1 MQINRIWRSI
11 TLACL
16 VSAGAVL
23 LVFSCGTKRPVPE
36 DVYDMSIVPLPSN
49 VETSKGLFTF
59 DGETAIL
66 YPSGNNAANDVADY
80 FARMLGGASGLTF
93 NTESFDQAVQKNNA
107 VIFSIE
113 PGVGGAEGYHLS
125 VTPDAITVTA
135 TTAAGLF
142 YGVQTLRE
150 LLPVRVESRVEF
162 PGQITWAVPCVEID
176 DSPRFP
182 WRGMHLD
189 VSRHFFDKDEVK
201 RLLDCMALLKMNVF
215 HWHLV
220 DGAGW
225 RIQIDAYPRLTEV
238 GGWRKDI
245 SDEEWSFTKIR
256 HAGPDDD
263 KPPYGGFYT
272 KDDIREIVAYAAK
285 RHITVVPE
293 IEMPGHSNAAL
304 AAYPELLCP
313 NAEKTNIDYENSGV
327 FCAGREETFTFLE
340 TVLDEVIDLFPS
352 PYIHVGGD
360 EVPKRYWEACPYCQK
375 RIKDEKLADENEL
388 QSYFIK
394 RMETFL
400 NSRGKKLIG
409 WDEILEG
416 GLAPEATVMSW
427 RGMEG
432 GTEAARQGHDVIMT
446 PEDFCYFNHYQGDP
460 GMEPRAWGG
469 FTPLSEVYAYD
480 PVPADLGPDEA
491 HFILGTQGCVWSE
504 FIQTPEMLEYMI
516 LPRMAALAEVAW
528 SELPDRDF
536 SDFKGRMTEMY
547 RRFGM
552 MGMIYA
558 RSAFNVN
565 FATAIDSTDW
575 SAVVTMSADA
585 ADIDIRYTLD
595 GSEPSPQSPIY
606 VEQVVLSTTA
616 VMKSASFEGNSP
628 ASKVTSI
635 SYFRHLANG
644 KCPSFEYP
652 YSRRFSGAGPCTLVN
667 GLRGSKNYD
676 DGQWQGLTGD
686 DLVAVIDF
694 GEARDVS
701 SVTAAFFHS
710 PGVWIFMPSAVECFV
725 SGDGTTFSS
734 IARLD
739 NDTPQ
744 NTDGPIIKEFV
755 LKFDT
760 TPVRYLKVQAKSLG
774 VCPDWHVG
782 AGRPVWLFADEII
795 VE

>member
-1 MQINRIWRSI
+1 MQFNRIWRSI
-11 TLACL
+11 TLAYL
-16 VSAGAVL
+16 VVAGAGL
-23 LVFSCGTKRPVPE
+23 LVLSCGSKRPVPE
-36 DVYDMSIVPLPSN
+36 DVYDVSIVPLPSE

-66 YPSGNNAANDVADY
+66 YPSGNDAANDVADY
-80 FARMLGGASGLTF
+80 FARMLGSASGSTF

-113 PGVGGAEGYHLS
+113 PGVGGEEGYHLS

-135 TTAAGLF
+135 STATGLF

-150 LLPVRVESRVEF
+150 LLPVRVESNVEF

-238 GGWRKDI
+238 GAWRKDI
-245 SDEEWSFTKIR
+245 RDEEWSFTKIR
-256 HAGPDDD
+256 HADPTDD

-272 KDDIREIVAYAAK
+272 KDDIREVVAYAAI
-285 RHITVVPE
+285 RHITIVPE

-327 FCAGREETFTFLE
+327 YCAGRAETFAFLE
-340 TVLDEVIDLFPS
+340 TVLDEVIELFPS

-360 EVPKRYWEACPYCQK
+360 EVPKRYWNACPLCQK

-400 NSRGKKLIG
+400 DSRGKKLIG

-416 GLAPEATVMSW
+416 GIAPEATIMSW

-446 PEDFCYFNHYQGDP
+446 PEDYCYFNHYQGDP
-460 GMEPRAWGG
+460 QSEPLAWGG

-480 PVPADLGPDEA
+480 PVPADLNRDEA
-491 HFILGTQGCVWSE
+491 RHILGTQGCTWSE
-504 FIQTPEMLEYMI
+504 FIQTPEMLEYMT

-528 SELPDRDF
+528 TEAPNRDF
-536 SDFKGRMTEMY
+536 SGFKSRMTEMY

-558 RSAFNVN
+558 RSAFNIR
-565 FATAIDSTDW
+565 FSSIIDSTDW
-575 SAVVTMSADA
+575 NAVVNMTTDA
-585 ADIDIRYTLD
+585 ADIDIRFTLD
-595 GSEPSPQSPIY
+595 GSEPSPQSPRY
-606 VEQVVLSTTA
+606 EEPVVISQTSEVRA
-616 VMKSASFEGNSP
+616 ASFEGSLP
-628 ASKVTSI
+628 AGKVSSM

-644 KCPSFEYP
+644 RCPTLEHP
-652 YSRRFSGAGPCTLVN
+652 YSRRFSGTGPCTLVN

-686 DLVAVIDF
+686 DLVAVIDL
-694 GEARDVS
+694 GEVSDVS
-701 SVTAAFFHS
+701 SVTATFFHS
-710 PGVWIFMPSAVECFV
+710 PGVWIFMPTAVDCLV
-725 SGDGTTFSS
+725 SDDGVDFRGV
-734 IARLD
+734 ARLE
-739 NDTPQ
+739 NDTSQ
-744 NTDGPIIKEFV
+744 NTNGPFIKEFA
-755 LKFDT
+755 LTFET
-760 TPVRYLKVQAKSLG
+760 LPARYLKVQVKSLG
-774 VCPDWHVG
+774 VCPEWHAG